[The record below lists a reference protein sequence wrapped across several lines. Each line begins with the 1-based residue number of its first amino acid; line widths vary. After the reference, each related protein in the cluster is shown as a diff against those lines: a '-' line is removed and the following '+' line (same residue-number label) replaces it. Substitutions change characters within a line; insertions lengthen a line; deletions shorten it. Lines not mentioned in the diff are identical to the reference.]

1 MSTYDKTYVNQVKR
15 GPKRATYDK
24 DQVLEI
30 IDSHMIC
37 HVGYVYEGTPI
48 TIPTGYGRVGNTLYL
63 HGSMKNRMLLGIAE
77 LEKASVTIT
86 HLDGLVLARSV
97 FHHSVNYRSVV
108 IFGKPQI
115 VTERNEKMK
124 ALEVIT
130 ENFIAGRWEEAR
142 QPNEKEFEATLVIA
156 IPIES
161 ASAKVR
167 AEGVNDEK
175 ADLDLDIWAGVVPL
189 EMIARKPISEPDL
202 KEDIIIPKSV
212 LNFDIPD

>member
-1 MSTYDKTYVNQVKR
+1 MNTYEKTPINQVKR
-15 GPKRATYDK
+15 GPKRAIYDK
-24 DQVLEI
+24 DEIYGI

-37 HVGYVYEGTPI
+37 HVGYMYEGTPI
-48 TIPTGYGRVGNTLYL
+48 TIPTGYGRVNDTLYL
-63 HGSMKNRMLLGIAE
+63 HGSLKNRMLLGIAE
-77 LEKASVTIT
+77 LEQASVTIT

-97 FHHSVNYRSVV
+97 FHHSVNYRSAV
-108 IFGKPQI
+108 IFGKPR
-115 VTERNEKMK
+115 VVSEREEKMK

-130 ENFIAGRWEEAR
+130 ENFITGRWEEAR

-175 ADLDLDIWAGVVPL
+175 ADLDLNIWAGVVPL
-189 EMIARKPISEPDL
+189 EVVARKPIAEPDL
-202 KEDIIIPKSV
+202 KAGITEPNSV
-212 LNFDIPD
+212 RKFSLT